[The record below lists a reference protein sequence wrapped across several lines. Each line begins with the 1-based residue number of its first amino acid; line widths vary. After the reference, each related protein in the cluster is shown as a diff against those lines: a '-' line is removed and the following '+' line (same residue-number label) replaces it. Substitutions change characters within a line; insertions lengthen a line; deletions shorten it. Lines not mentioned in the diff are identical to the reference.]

1 MSTKSIVE
9 RWIAAFNRADVET
22 MASLHAADAT
32 HHPVA
37 DEPVVGRE
45 NIRAMFEREFGAAN
59 KTCIVENV
67 FEDGEWAIL

>member
-22 MASLHAADAT
+22 MASLYAADAT

-37 DEPVVGRE
+37 DKPFIGRE
-45 NIRAMFEREFGAAN
+45 NIRAMLEREFGTAN
-59 KTCIVENV
+59 MTCILENV
-67 FEDGEWAIL
+67 FEDEEWTIL